1 MKPDSSNICTNIL
14 YVKKEK
20 EKKKKEDITTFFE

>member
-20 EKKKKEDITTFFE
+20 EKKKEDITTFFE

>member
-20 EKKKKEDITTFFE
+20 EKKKKGRHHDIF